1 MASLGQVTLPNEIYG
16 KTLGLPQIF
25 GVESRDLTK
34 TQISY
39 RREEISHTKQTTTT
53 QIQISSNPWMQSS
66 ASSNSIHL
74 HYGGCH

>member
-34 TQISY
+34 TQISH
-39 RREEISHTKQTTTT
+39 RREEISHTKQDDDDPESD
-53 QIQISSNPWMQSS
+53 IIEPLDAIISVV
-66 ASSNSIHL
+66 
-74 HYGGCH
+74 